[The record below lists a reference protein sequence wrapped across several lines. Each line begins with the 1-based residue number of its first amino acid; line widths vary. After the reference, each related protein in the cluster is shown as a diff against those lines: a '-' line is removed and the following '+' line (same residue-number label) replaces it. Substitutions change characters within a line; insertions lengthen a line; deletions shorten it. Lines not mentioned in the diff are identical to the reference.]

1 MAPISA
7 SQKLK
12 GIGTM
17 AKNPKRYNLKD
28 AAAELGV
35 HRLTLYYWLK
45 KGWITVK
52 RDYRNL
58 PVLTADDLRAI
69 RKWRSV
75 LREDTKP

>member
-1 MAPISA
+1 MNPIMKDS
-7 SQKLK
+7 
-12 GIGTM
+12 
-17 AKNPKRYNLKD
+17 KRYNLKE

-58 PVLTADDLRAI
+58 PVLTSEDLRKI
-69 RKWRSV
+69 EKWRNT
-75 LREDTKP
+75 LRVDKKS

>member
-1 MAPISA
+1 
-7 SQKLK
+7 
-12 GIGTM
+12 M
-17 AKNPKRYNLKD
+17 AKNLKRYNLKS

-58 PVLTADDLRAI
+58 PVLTEDDLRDI

-75 LREDTKP
+75 LREDTQS